1 MATPLPAFHRPLEPQ
16 LCLHALRTSSY
27 GCLRFRC
34 LRDSRSEVQVYL
46 HWGEDPVLNAKN
58 STKRLVDP
66 ATLDALIAAYENKI
80 GPRNGANRSRY

>member
-1 MATPLPAFHRPLEPQ
+1 M
-16 LCLHALRTSSY
+16 
-27 GCLRFRC
+27 
-34 LRDSRSEVQVYL
+34 QVYL